1 MDNNIVDN
9 FLHKGLELFQKNKFS
24 DAKYYFEKVLRIEPN
39 NIKANHALGVL
50 YGTNSEHEKAREFFK
65 QALKYKSDFSPS
77 LYNLAISLIELG
89 ELSESELILQK
100 LIVAN
105 PQDYNFYEK
114 YIICLMK
121 QNKFDEAEKFNEK
134 LINLYPSNPDS
145 HKKMGLIKIH
155 QNKYLDSIP
164 FFLKAQEL
172 GKDETIKYYLGET
185 FYNLEDYDKAIS
197 FFNEYLAESKNKKL
211 IFNTK
216 ERLARSHDQ
225 KKDYQK
231 SIQLFKELENEDLST
246 KDKVRILASLS
257 NVYIHMNEKDF
268 DADYSMGQYYA
279 QEVLKIDQNNI
290 IALNNM
296 GITNLYMRNH
306 EESLQ
311 YFKKA
316 YDIDPTYSA
325 TLKNLSNA
333 YDHIGYYDENIKTIE
348 EFKKIKPDDSSLDT
362 NFAMSLLSVGRF
374 KEGWKFYDNR
384 WNETRPDGSQKI
396 MPNFNK
402 PRWNPDLGFE
412 KILIWGEQGIGDQM
426 IHGSMLEDFSKKFK
440 KTYLSIDPKLVKLF
454 SESFPNIMTYS
465 LFDETTTDFFDYH
478 IPLGSIGQYT
488 RHTYL
493 DFFPLKNYYKVS
505 NDRSYSQ
512 GKKLKCALSWK
523 SIKGS
528 KSDFK
533 STSLESLKSILEIR
547 NIDFYSIQYS
557 DSEKEIK
564 DLKDKYNLTIHTIK
578 DLDLFNDIYGL
589 MQFIR
594 SCDFTITTS
603 STSAH
608 LSGALN
614 IPTYLL
620 LPKAYG
626 KFWYWDNNYEGK
638 NVWYPSIKRFIQEEY
653 KNWTHPID
661 NLLTFL
667 TDTYD
672 LGIR

>member
-1 MDNNIVDN
+1 MDKNNVEN
-9 FLHKGLELFQKNKFS
+9 FFHKGLEFFQKSNFS
-24 DAKYYFEKVLRIEPN
+24 KAKYHFEKVLQIDPN

-50 YGTNSEHEKAREFFK
+50 YGTTSEHEKAKDFFK
-65 QALKYKSDFSPS
+65 QALKNKPDFLPS
-77 LYNLAISLIELG
+77 LYNLAISLIEL
-89 ELSESELILQK
+89 EEFAESEAILQK
-100 LIVAN
+100 LITAR
-105 PQDYNFYEK
+105 PQDQNFYEK
-114 YIICLMK
+114 YVICLTK
-121 QNKFDEAEKFNEK
+121 QSKFDSAEKFTEK
-134 LINLYPSNPDS
+134 LIKLNPLNPDS
-145 HKKMGLIKIH
+145 YKKMALIKLN
-155 QNKYLDSIP
+155 QKKYEDSIP
-164 FFLKAQEL
+164 HFLKVLEL
-172 GKDETIKYYLGET
+172 GRDETIKYYLGET
-185 FYNLEDYDKAIS
+185 FYNLKNYDKAIS
-197 FFNEYLAESKNKKL
+197 FFSEFLTISKNEKL
-211 IFNTK
+211 IFSAK
-216 ERLARSHDQ
+216 ERLARSFDE

-231 SIQLFKELENEDLST
+231 SIQLFKELENQDLSM

-268 DADYSMGQYYA
+268 DADYSTGQYYA

-306 EESLQ
+306 DESLQ

-348 EFKKIKPDDSSLDT
+348 EFKKIKPDDNSLDT
-362 NFAMSLLSVGRF
+362 NMAMSLLSVGRF

-440 KTYLSIDPKLVKLF
+440 KTYLSIDPKLVKIF
-454 SESFPNIMTYS
+454 SESFPNITTYS
-465 LFDETTTDFFDYH
+465 LFDETSTDFFDYH

-505 NDRSYSQ
+505 TDSSYSQ

-523 SIKGS
+523 SIKGN

-533 STSLESLKSILEIR
+533 STSLESLKSILEIK

-557 DSEKEIK
+557 DSEEEIK
-564 DLKDKYNLTIHTIK
+564 DLKNKYNLTVHAIK

-608 LSGALN
+608 LSGAMN

-626 KFWYWDNNYEGK
+626 KFWYWDNIYEGK
-638 NVWYPSIKRFIQEEY
+638 NVWYPSIKRFIQKEY
-653 KNWTHPID
+653 KNWSHPINELSSFLKNKID
-661 NLLTFL
+661 N
-667 TDTYD
+667 DSQ
-672 LGIR
+672 